1 MFFAASLVWYIKF
14 SKRRKI
20 AQPVPQCHTRVQ
32 RAMGKPPAKESDK
45 AEKEATSTQARSG
58 LTIPIRRTEARLRF
72 KARPSIIRVSGNT
85 AIHVAATTQVVLN
98 EILKAAGED
107 ALASKQKRI
116 SVCHLIRAVQSCPDL
131 SRVFAG
137 FSFSA
142 SLDVPKATRLIVT
155 KEKLKQLDKIREE
168 NREKREA
175 LKAAAANGN

>member
-1 MFFAASLVWYIKF
+1 
-14 SKRRKI
+14 
-20 AQPVPQCHTRVQ
+20 
-32 RAMGKPPAKESDK
+32 MGKDAE
-45 AEKEATSTQARSG
+45 AVEKENTSTQARSG

-72 KARPSIIRVSGNT
+72 KSRPSIVRVSANT
-85 AIHVAATTQVVLN
+85 AIQVAATTQVVLN

-116 SVCHLIRAVQSCPDL
+116 SVCHVIRAVQSCPDL

-142 SLDVPKATRLIVT
+142 SLDVPRATRLIVT
-155 KEKLKQLDKIREE
+155 KEKLRAMDQLKQE
-168 NREKREA
+168 NKEKREA